1 MAMFIILFEHQL
13 WHQHVVS
20 PSGVQVWPAS
30 FLTEHLARLIGP
42 LLKPDLSTVINT
54 PHVLLPRQVQACAV
68 PIKMVVIDT
77 LECWAIGASA
87 ALAPAVVAACAPP
100 WLRLSDV
107 CLDCPC
113 SHC

>member
-1 MAMFIILFEHQL
+1 MPGRADVAMFIILFEHQL

-20 PSGVQVWPAS
+20 P
-30 FLTEHLARLIGP
+30 
-42 LLKPDLSTVINT
+42 TVINT
-54 PHVLLPRQVQACAV
+54 PHVSLPRQVQACAV

-77 LECWAIGASA
+77 LECWAIGTSA